1 MLSMANAFIGGF
13 AVSGGI
19 NFLADG
25 QRGIGI
31 LLIVLG
37 LIEVVIGTVNK

>member
-13 AVSGGI
+13 AVNGGLHS
-19 NFLADG
+19 LADG
-25 QRGIGI
+25 RSGIGI

-37 LIEVVIGTVNK
+37 LINVIIGTVNK